1 MGDIVMSNEEIN
13 QVEIF
18 ERLKRREIKQGK
30 ASKILGIS
38 VRQVKRKLRNYKLH
52 GAKSLVHKARGKV
65 SNNKIDQKKLD
76 EAITLI
82 RDKYWD
88 FGPTLANEKLDKIHK
103 IELSVEKLR
112 QEMIRTGIWKS
123 RKRRKV
129 DSHQLRER
137 RACFGEL
144 VQLDGSPHDW
154 FEGRGPKC
162 NLNVMIDDAT
172 NTSICRFS
180 NTETAQ
186 DYFRL
191 LEEYIAKYGLPRAI
205 YADKHSIFRVN
216 TPSNLDL
223 KKPGKHDKYEGLTQF
238 GRACKEL
245 DIELI
250 FANTAQAKGRVER
263 VNKTFQDRLIKEMRL
278 QNISSIEEA
287 NEFLSKYMKEFN
299 KMFSREPKSKV
310 DMHKKMNKNIDL
322 SSILCIKETRVLS
335 KNLTFQCSNT
345 VFQIK
350 TKKSALTLRK
360 THVTILKRYDDSIK
374 IFDYKNKPLEYSTIK
389 LLPNLKTTNSKQL
402 NAKLD
407 AILVKEAKKNFKK
420 HNPWESNFDEFTKD
434 NLFYKPNSAV

>member
-263 VNKTFQDRLIKEMRL
+263 VNKTLQDRLVKEMRL
-278 QNISSIEEA
+278 QNICSIEEA
-287 NEFLSKYMKEFN
+287 NKFLPKFLKKFN
-299 KMFSREPKSKV
+299 KKFSVQPKSNV
-310 DMHKKMNKNIDL
+310 SMNRKLPKNINL
-322 SSILCIKETRVLS
+322 EKIISVQTKRVLS
-335 KNLTFQCSNT
+335 KNLTFQYNNT
-345 VFQIK
+345 IFQVK
-350 TKKSALTLRK
+350 TKRSAFALRK
-360 THVTILKRYDDSIK
+360 TKVTVCERYDGTTKVYDLRGK
-374 IFDYKNKPLEYSTIK
+374 LLDYSTIK
-389 LLPNLKTTNSKQL
+389 QLPKQYRANSKQINQL
-402 NAKLD
+402 VD
-407 AILVKEAKKNFKK
+407 DILIEQGPRSKKS
-420 HNPWESNFDEFTKD
+420 HWESSKKELEQPNS
-434 NLFYKPNSAV
+434 FYKPIGAV